1 MGNTLMNHKNER
13 KSSGRGIV
21 GFIVRF
27 VVAAFVLMI
36 ASWLVPGFV
45 VAGFTTAIVA
55 ALIIAAADYLIQRV
69 FGFDASPF
77 GRGISGFLVSVAIIY
92 VAQFFV
98 TGMGATL
105 WGAVIAALIIG
116 LIDML
121 LPTKFL

>member
-1 MGNTLMNHKNER
+1 MGNASMNHEEER

-36 ASWLVPGFV
+36 ASWLVPGFAV
-45 VAGFTTAIVA
+45 SGFITALVA
-55 ALIIAAADYLIQRV
+55 ALVIAAADYLIERI

-77 GRGISGFLVSVAIIY
+77 GRGISGFLVSAAIIY

-98 TGMGATL
+98 TGMGVTL
-105 WGAVIAALIIG
+105 WGAVIAALVIG
-116 LIDML
+116 IVDML
-121 LPTKFL
+121 LPTRFL